1 MPKLAHFRAKK
12 DSAPRPDGADAAEG
26 ATAILHVDMDAFFV
40 SVELLQHPEL
50 RGKPV
55 VVGGQP
61 NRRGVVSAA
70 SYEARRYGIHS
81 AMPLRTAGQLC
92 PHAVFLEGRHD
103 LYAAWSDRVAE
114 ILAKFSPVVEMASID
129 EAYLD
134 LSGTAR
140 LHGPPLAA
148 AHALLREIRERT
160 QLPCSGGLART
171 RLVAKVASDQAKPR
185 GLLWVPAG
193 AEARFLAPLGV
204 RRIPGIGRVTE
215 AALRKLEIERVE
227 QLAALPQ
234 EKLEE
239 IFGRWGNGTL
249 PEVAR
254 GGFVRVFYRCRAEI
268 DFAQPHVWQRHAR
281 WGRAGRDAQPAGA
294 KGGEAFARGGPRGE
308 YGKRHDSVCGF
319 PDGDARENAACGDAS
334 RSRAAGDCAT
344 PFRAAL
350 GRAARGAAGGRGA
363 ERAESWG
370 DAARFARRGEPRKI
384 GETGAGRGPVARPVR
399 IYEGAVWRIAGERRR
414 RVMWRRRAV
423 RRRCDGHAWRTRNLG
438 SQPRSGSTNKG

>member
-12 DSAPRPDGADAAEG
+12 DSAPRLDGADAAEG

-40 SVELLQHPEL
+40 SVELLHYPEL

-239 IFGRWGNGTL
+239 IFGRWGNALYRKSHGEDSYEFFTDAEPKSISHSHTFGSDTRDGGVLAAMLSRLGQKAAKRLREAGLEANTVSVTIRYAGFQTVTRAKTL
-249 PEVAR
+249 PVATHLDP
-254 GGFVRVFYRCRAEI
+254 VLLA
-268 DFAQPHVWQRHAR
+268 AAR
-281 WGRAGRDAQPAGA
+281 RLFERYWDAQ
-294 KGGEAFARGGPRGE
+294 
-308 YGKRHDSVCGF
+308 
-319 PDGDARENAACGDAS
+319 
-334 RSRAAGDCAT
+334 
-344 PFRAAL
+344 
-350 GRAARGAAGGRGA
+350 
-363 ERAESWG
+363 
-370 DAARFARRGEPRKI
+370 
-384 GETGAGRGPVARPVR
+384 
-399 IYEGAVWRIAGERRR
+399 
-414 RVMWRRRAV
+414 RAV
-423 RRRCDGHAWRTRNLG
+423 RLVGVELSGLSHGEMQLDLLDAGSREKSEKLTRAADRLRDRFGFTKVQFGGSLG
-438 SQPRSGSTNKG
+438 SDDDG